1 MALHSW
7 GRPRD
12 PSAYGILEVDVSA
25 ALRWI
30 DEARVGSLAHVT
42 ITHLIGAAVA
52 RAIAAEPAVNAIVR
66 RGQIW
71 HRRSVDVFFQVA
83 RDDGQDLLGA
93 KIEHVD
99 EKSPL
104 QIARELDHQVA
115 KIRGH
120 RAGALDQSGNLL
132 RMLPFYVVRPLMRVL
147 ETLTYDVG
155 IDLRAIDVPFDAF
168 GSVMV
173 TNVGSFG
180 LPNAL
185 VPIVPFSRTPIL
197 VSIGSIRMAPVAI
210 GHEVAVRPVLSL
222 GVTLDHRVLDGAQAG
237 RLAMR
242 MLAMLR
248 EPSTVFGDP
257 RTAHGDAYATN
268 A

>member
-1 MALHSW
+1 
-7 GRPRD
+7 
-12 PSAYGILEVDVSA
+12 V

-30 DEARVGSLAHVT
+30 DEARVGSLSHVT

-93 KIEHVD
+93 KIEHAD

-104 QIARELDHQVA
+104 QIARELERQVA

-120 RAGALDQSGNLL
+120 RAGALDHSGTMLG
-132 RMLPFYVVRPLMRVL
+132 MLPARLVRPLMRL
-147 ETLTYDVG
+147 IEMLTYDFG
-155 IDLRAIDVPFDAF
+155 FDLRAVDIPYDAF

-185 VPIVPFSRTPIL
+185 VPLVPFSRTPIL
-197 VSIGSIRMAPVAI
+197 VSVGSIRMAPVVS
-210 GHEVAVRPVLSL
+210 GHEVVVRPVLSL

-242 MLAMLR
+242 LLAILR
-248 EPSTVFGDP
+248 EPSTTFGDP
-257 RTAHGDAYATN
+257 RAAHGDAFMTN